1 MNGSGEAEQAEW
13 FSQMFL
19 GDVLIVN
26 NNYQH
31 YAGEIQIVRIP
42 FKNDGQRNYLGHL
55 AEGEELMLDLLKN
68 FDEVTFL
75 KAK

>member
-1 MNGSGEAEQAEW
+1 
-13 FSQMFL
+13 MFEV

-42 FKNDGQRNYLGHL
+42 FKNVGQRNYLGHL